1 MIKFFINQEW
11 MFHDTIYNYQNVYT
25 TNIHSIK
32 INVKELSENHVII
45 HCIYINDTNHV
56 MYLKKLETTKGNN
69 QMCLYFPCVH
79 FFENF

>member
-11 MFHDTIYNYQNVYT
+11 MFHDTIYNYQNVYA
-25 TNIHSIK
+25 TNIYSIK

-45 HCIYINDTNHV
+45 HCIYINDTNNV
-56 MYLKKLETTKGNN
+56 MYLKKLETTKENY

>member
-1 MIKFFINQEW
+1 MILSI
-11 MFHDTIYNYQNVYT
+11 TIKMYILPIY
-25 TNIHSIK
+25 IHSIK

-45 HCIYINDTNHV
+45 HCIYINDTNNV
-56 MYLKKLETTKGNN
+56 LYVKKLETTKGNN

>member
-1 MIKFFINQEW
+1 MILSI
-11 MFHDTIYNYQNVYT
+11 TIKMYILPIY
-25 TNIHSIK
+25 IHSIK

-45 HCIYINDTNHV
+45 HCIYINDTNNV

>member
-1 MIKFFINQEW
+1 MYILP
-11 MFHDTIYNYQNVYT
+11 IY
-25 TNIHSIK
+25 IHSIK

-45 HCIYINDTNHV
+45 HCIYINDTNNV

-79 FFENF
+79 FFEIF

>member
-1 MIKFFINQEW
+1 MILSKIIK
-11 MFHDTIYNYQNVYT
+11 MYKLPIY
-25 TNIHSIK
+25 IHSIK

-45 HCIYINDTNHV
+45 HCIYINDTNNV